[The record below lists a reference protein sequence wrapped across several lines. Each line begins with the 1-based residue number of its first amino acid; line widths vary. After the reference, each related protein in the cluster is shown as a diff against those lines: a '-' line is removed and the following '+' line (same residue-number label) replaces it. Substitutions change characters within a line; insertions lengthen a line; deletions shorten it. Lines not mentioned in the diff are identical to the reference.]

1 MGVKYKTGIA
11 LGGGGSRGFAHL
23 GAIKA
28 FEEANIK
35 FDVISGTS
43 AGSIV
48 GTLLADGKTSDEI
61 FDIIKEIDFGDLVH
75 LKVPKDGFIPLDELR
90 EKMAAALS
98 VHQFSKLKKPCY
110 VTVANLLTGEVEYL
124 QEGNIPLAVQ
134 ASSSIPVVFTPVT
147 LQDQLYVDGGLID
160 NVPVRPLAGQCE
172 KIIAVDVMPVHQL
185 DAVNGIL
192 DIALRTFHMGGGSLT
207 EEMKKEC
214 TLHIQLDELVKYHVF
229 EIKKKKEIYN
239 IGYEFV
245 KQLDLSELTRS

>member
-1 MGVKYKTGIA
+1 MKYKAGIA

-23 GAIKA
+23 GVLKA
-28 FEEANIK
+28 LEEENIK
-35 FDVISGTS
+35 IDVISGTS

-61 FDIIKEIDFGDLVH
+61 FDIIKEIDFGDFMH
-75 LKVPKDGFIPLDELR
+75 LKVPKNGFISLDDLR

-98 VHQFSKLKKPCY
+98 VHEFSKLKKPCY
-110 VTVANLLTGEVEYL
+110 VTVANLLTGEVQYL
-124 QEGNIPLAVQ
+124 QEGNIPFAVQ

-147 LQDQLYVDGGLID
+147 MHDQVYVDGGLID
-160 NVPVRPLAGQCE
+160 NVPVRPLVGQCE

-185 DAVNGIL
+185 DAIDGIL

-229 EIKKKKEIYN
+229 EIKKKKEIYD
-239 IGYEFV
+239 IGYEFA
-245 KQLDLSELTRS
+245 KKLDLSDLTKD